1 MYVTA
6 YHASRGHACA
16 QTPHVN
22 VCETLHCRSF
32 ASCPTRNTT
41 TATGP
46 RHATRLAVCLAAGN
60 KSSGKKQS
68 ATGTST
74 GGGFGGFGAT
84 RAPTTEKKTCPCG
97 SRKLFSQCCQPF
109 HEGKALPPTAEALM
123 RSRYSAYAT
132 KNVQYIVDTT
142 HKGLNELYLK
152 DEGVSLRK
160 DAAATAEKLNWE
172 RLAVQNTEDVS
183 ETEAFVTFQV
193 YFKVRKQQGSRAQ
206 GFHVQ
211 TFVEKSRFLRE
222 DGRWLYVDGK
232 QDWEPNGWVGGL

>member
-1 MYVTA
+1 MVLA
-6 YHASRGHACA
+6 IQGRA
-16 QTPHVN
+16 QGCTQYFN
-22 VCETLHCRSF
+22 VCGTV
-32 ASCPTRNTT
+32 RN
-41 TATGP
+41 AHWPNNGVLA
-46 RHATRLAVCLAAGN
+46 RHRCHAVGIVCLA
-60 KSSGKKQS
+60 KKPSSKKPKQS
-68 ATGTST
+68 ASPNTA
-74 GGGFGGFGAT
+74 GGFGAA

-142 HKGLNELYLK
+142 HTGLNELYLK

-160 DAAATAEKLNWE
+160 DAAATAEKINWE
-172 RLAVQNTEDVS
+172 KLTVQKTEDVS
-183 ETEAFVTFQV
+183 DTEAFVTFQV

-211 TFVEKSRFLRE
+211 TFIEKSRFLKE
-222 DGRWLYVDGK
+222 GGKWLYVDGE